1 MEEHKMASLN
11 RERRGGREIGWRIRW
26 VEADG
31 RQVTLRLG
39 DITRRNAERMLLLVE
54 RLLEAR
60 RLGVSL
66 DSETAR
72 WVSELSPEMAQRLAK
87 AGLTEAKRRIT
98 LGEFLKDYLARR
110 PDVAIGT
117 VKHWKKVIGRL
128 VQYFGEDRELASITP
143 GEAQDWACWLRTP
156 EARCNRYEGRA
167 GGLLENTARR
177 MVGVARQFF
186 HDAKRRKLIAEN
198 PFDGIPASV
207 GPNTEREYFVT
218 REETERLLDVI
229 PCPEWRLLVVLARY
243 GGLRVPS
250 EALELRWGDIDWE
263 RRRMVIRSPK
273 TRRKGYGARIV
284 PIFPELAP
292 HLEQAWE
299 AAPEGAEFVIT
310 RYRTTE
316 VNLRTQLT
324 RYILKAGLKPWPKLF
339 VAMRQSRAIELARE
353 YPAHVATAWLGHSA
367 QVAMRH
373 YWRVTEADFE
383 RAIRGEVGLADSP
396 KGGEVNVWSV
406 TDCGQKCGQV
416 EAKNAAKQASA
427 SVCEEEKF
435 LTQDLTEFHFT
446 PNVAALLH
454 VVHKCQWAHEDSNL
468 RPRPYQGRALT
479 N

>member
-1 MEEHKMASLN
+1 ML
-11 RERRGGREIGWRIRW
+11 IL
-26 VEADG
+26 AD
-31 RQVTLRLG
+31 
-39 DITRRNAERMLLLVE
+39 

-87 AGLTEAKRRIT
+87 AGLTEAKRCIT

-110 PDVAIGT
+110 PDVAERTILN
-117 VKHWKKVIGRL
+117 WKKVITRL
-128 VQYFGEDRELASITP
+128 IRYFGEDRELASITP

-156 EARCNRYEGRA
+156 AARCHRYEGKA

-186 HDAKRRKLIAEN
+186 HDAKRRKLIVEN
-198 PFDGIPASV
+198 PFDGIPAGT

-229 PCPEWRLLVVLARY
+229 PCPEWRLLVALARY

-299 AAPEGAEFVIT
+299 AAPEGAEFVIN
-310 RYRTTE
+310 RYRTTD

-383 RAIRGEVGLADSP
+383 KAIRGEAGLTGSP
-396 KGGEVNVWSV
+396 KGGEVNVWPV
-406 TDCGQKCGQV
+406 TDCGTKCGTVLAQ
-416 EAKNAAKQASA
+416 NAAQQASA
-427 SVCEEEKF
+427 TESEEEKIS
-435 LTQDLTEFHFT
+435 TQSLPEFHVT
-446 PNVAALLH
+446 QSITKSVELVQICPMPGRGLEPPPP
-454 VVHKCQWAHEDSNL
+454 K
-468 RPRPYQGRALT
+468 RGQGPEPCASANSAIRALNLLLLEDFGLT
-479 N
+479 VSTGKTATICGVRSDF